1 MKQQVEYLR
10 EDGKPKNGPNGML
23 TITEADG
30 DGKSSSSRNKKGERN
45 MHLIHE
51 MLKKTLS
58 TLRFLFFFYDAFCF
72 IQGDM
77 MRKVATERFPKARCN
92 MILLE
97 CSIGVLVGT
106 FKTVSWIDKR
116 QR

>member
-1 MKQQVEYLR
+1 
-10 EDGKPKNGPNGML
+10 ML

-45 MHLIHE
+45 IHLINVTS
-51 MLKKTLS
+51 KKTSS
-58 TLRFLFFFYDAFCF
+58 TLRFLFLYHDALSF
-72 IQGDM
+72 IQGDR
-77 MRKVATERFPKARCN
+77 MRKAATERFPKAKCN